1 MRNSTAYVVQRN
13 NFLIYHTQPILAMD
27 PAKILLISEEPNILR
42 ILRRNLTSR
51 GYDVAIALDDQE
63 VREMI
68 SGGEFDLYILDLDFQ
83 SEQIDGLAICSH
95 IRTLSYAPI
104 IVLSTVGSEV
114 TKIRAL
120 DLGADDYLVM
130 PFAMGE
136 FLARVRSALRRWATY
151 SVHMSN
157 QNNVI
162 LIGDLMIDP
171 ESRLVTIRGEEI
183 HLTPLEY
190 DLLYYLA
197 KNSGKVITHR
207 KLLQSVW
214 GAEYGEEREYLR
226 VFISQLRRK
235 IEDNPLHPRY
245 ILTEPGV
252 GYRFARDKRDR

>member
-1 MRNSTAYVVQRN
+1 MNA
-13 NFLIYHTQPILAMD
+13 
-27 PAKILLISEEPNILR
+27 AKILLISEEPNILR

-51 GYDVAIALDDQE
+51 GYDVSIALDDQE
-63 VREMI
+63 VAEMI
-68 SGGEFDLYILDLDFQ
+68 SSDEFDLYILDLDFK
-83 SEQIDGLAICSH
+83 SAKIDGLAICCH
-95 IRTLSYAPI
+95 IRELSYAPI
-104 IVLSTVGSEV
+104 IVLSTIGAE
-114 TKIRAL
+114 TLKIKAL

-151 SVHMSN
+151 QIN
-157 QNNVI
+157 TANKNKVI

-171 ESRLVTIRGEEI
+171 ESRLVTIKGSEI
-183 HLTPLEY
+183 HLTPIEY

-197 KNSGKVITHR
+197 QNSGKVITHR

-235 IEDNPLHPRY
+235 IESNPLRPTY

-252 GYRFARDKRDR
+252 GYRFARDKRDK